1 MVIIRYAFSLL
12 LLLFD
17 YDSNDD
23 DEYTNMTSAASCSF
37 YSYSSL
43 TFHLLLLPSLSHYT
57 LISIYVGYD
66 NVIDIERW
74 PLINSFALESS
85 NDDNRTA
92 TLGVD
97 SNAVIGG
104 NIGFTSTIN
113 TGISSIPTGKTRLL
127 LLCSYSC
134 DDDGDEYINLCLCNP
149 ASCCFLFIYSS
160 LSISFLHYTYTYLL
174 WLCSRIRINHP

>member
-1 MVIIRYAFSLL
+1 
-12 LLLFD
+12 
-17 YDSNDD
+17 
-23 DEYTNMTSAASCSF
+23 MTSAASCSF

-43 TFHLLLLPSLSHYT
+43 SIFLLLPSLSHYT
-57 LISIYVGYD
+57 LILSMFYAGYD

-113 TGISSIPTGKTRLL
+113 TGISSIPTGKTRLP
-127 LLCSYSC
+127 LLCSYSR
-134 DDDGDEYINLCLCNP
+134 DDDGDEYINLCLCNSLLP
-149 ASCCFLFIYSS
+149 AAFYSYTSHFQSPSFTEHYYYYHNSRLFHTILYR
-160 LSISFLHYTYTYLL
+160 
-174 WLCSRIRINHP
+174 SRHHRVSNPTLPYC